1 MTQQERNITLR
12 NALATSIL
20 KADISEY
27 QTKDFTVQL
36 YWEQC
41 KKIDKHATLARLQS
55 AIESGKIELKD
66 IEFLF

>member
-1 MTQQERNITLR
+1 MTEQERNITLR

-41 KKIDKHATLARLQS
+41 IKVDKHVTMLRLQS